1 MAEGLFNAMA
11 PPGWRAGSAGTEPAA
26 QVRPEAITVMREI
39 GIDISGHRP
48 KHLRDALGPD
58 VALVI
63 GLCQEEA
70 CPVVPG
76 VSQRRVAATQS
87 CRRHRP
93 CSLPAIARRTAAA
106 DRRSDDEIADR
117 KLTIANCQ
125 LKIGLIPFN
134 PQSAI

>member
-1 MAEGLFNAMA
+1 MA

-58 VALVI
+58 EALVI

-76 VSQRRVAATQS
+76 VPSED
-87 CRRHRP
+87 RP
-93 CSLPAIARRTAAA
+93 LPNPAGAPAPAGYRPLR
-106 DRRSDDEIADR
+106 DDLPGR
-117 KLTIANCQ
+117 LSKLVTR
-125 LKIGLIPFN
+125 LKP
-134 PQSAI
+134 

>member
-11 PPGWRAGSAGTEPAA
+11 PPGWRADSAGTEPAA

-58 VALVI
+58 MALVI

-76 VSQRRVAATQS
+76 VPSEEWQLPKAAGATHHSVHRRFRDGL
-87 CRRHRP
+87 RRP
-93 CSLPAIARRTAAA
+93 V
-106 DRRSDDEIADR
+106 DDLHTR
-117 KLTIANCQ
+117 LR
-125 LKIGLIPFN
+125 
-134 PQSAI
+134 

>member
-11 PPGWRAGSAGTEPAA
+11 PPGWRADSAGTEPGA
-26 QVRPEAITVMREI
+26 QVRPEAITVIREI

-58 VALVI
+58 MALVI

-76 VSQRRVAATQS
+76 VPSEEWQLPNPAGATHLAVSPRLRDQPPRRNDRLATQ
-87 CRRHRP
+87 
-93 CSLPAIARRTAAA
+93 
-106 DRRSDDEIADR
+106 
-117 KLTIANCQ
+117 
-125 LKIGLIPFN
+125 
-134 PQSAI
+134 

>member
-11 PPGWRAGSAGTEPAA
+11 APGWRADSAGTEPAA

-58 VALVI
+58 MALVI

-70 CPVVPG
+70 CPGVPG
-76 VSQRRVAATQS
+76 GPREEWQGPNPARGP
-87 CRRHRP
+87 RP
-93 CSLPAIARRTAAA
+93 SRSRGLAGQTARGEPELGAGRARRNFTM
-106 DRRSDDEIADR
+106 
-117 KLTIANCQ
+117 AN
-125 LKIGLIPFN
+125 GD
-134 PQSAI
+134 

>member
-11 PPGWRAGSAGTEPAA
+11 PPGWRADSAGTEPAA

-39 GIDISGHRP
+39 GIDIFGHRP

-76 VSQRRVAATQS
+76 VPSEEWPLPNPAGATDLAVYRRLRDEL
-87 CRRHRP
+87 RRRIDD
-93 CSLPAIARRTAAA
+93 LTTRLRTA
-106 DRRSDDEIADR
+106 
-117 KLTIANCQ
+117 N
-125 LKIGLIPFN
+125 
-134 PQSAI
+134 